1 MATNLKGKKHECNA
15 VLDDGTVVE
24 SGNHGKRA
32 GACSGLSSDL
42 QSYFLQNGESVTS
55 WENYQDSTCSII
67 LVDNSTSGYIY
78 PKVTCD

>member
-15 VLDDGTVVE
+15 VLDDGTVVG
-24 SGNHGKRA
+24 SGKHGKRA

-55 WENYQDSTCSII
+55 WENYDSGTCSII
-67 LVDNSTSGYIY
+67 LIDNSTSDFIT
-78 PKVTCD
+78 PNVTCD